1 MKVITEIKAQV
12 KSPTRCSIYLDNA
25 FYCGL
30 ELETVMRH
38 RLKVGMQIEPER
50 LDEIQFDSE
59 RVRAFDKA
67 LSFVTKSKK
76 TKKQVKDY
84 LYKKGYTEQTV
95 ESVIEKMQDY
105 RFVDDGDFA
114 ESYVKSYSK
123 NKGKKL
129 IEMELKL
136 KGVSES
142 DVKLAIEDIGDQ
154 TDSAVKIAEKYLKN
168 REKDKQN
175 ILKCYKYLLF
185 KGFEYDVAKS
195 AVERI
200 EKDEDDIF

>member
-1 MKVITEIKAQV
+1 MKVITDIKPQV
-12 KSPTRCSIYLDNA
+12 KTPTRCSIYLDNV

-38 RLKVGMQIEPER
+38 RLKIGDKIEPER

-59 RVRAFDKA
+59 RVRALDKA

-76 TKKQVKDY
+76 TQKQVKEH

-95 ESVIEKMQDY
+95 ESVIQKMNDY
-105 RFVDDGDFA
+105 RFLDDGDYA
-114 ESYVKSYSK
+114 ETYVKNYSK
-123 NKGKKL
+123 TKGKRL
-129 IEMELKL
+129 IEMELKA
-136 KGVSES
+136 KGVSDEN
-142 DVKLAIEDIGDQ
+142 VLGAIEELGDQ
-154 TDSAVKIAEKYLKN
+154 TESAVKIAEKYLKN
-168 REKDKQN
+168 KQKDKQN
-175 ILKCYKYLLF
+175 ILKCYKYLLS

-200 EKDEDDIF
+200 GINEDD